1 VNDFAIV
8 QALDMSWNQ
17 QLNLGVLSFFMQI
30 HSFSSSP
37 IPLERIKMLRVNYNI
52 RMATSSKHLANNLQV
67 ISTIQSFFF
76 HFLKACCEVQQD
88 DSSSSLI

>member
-76 HFLKACCEVQQD
+76 H
-88 DSSSSLI
+88 